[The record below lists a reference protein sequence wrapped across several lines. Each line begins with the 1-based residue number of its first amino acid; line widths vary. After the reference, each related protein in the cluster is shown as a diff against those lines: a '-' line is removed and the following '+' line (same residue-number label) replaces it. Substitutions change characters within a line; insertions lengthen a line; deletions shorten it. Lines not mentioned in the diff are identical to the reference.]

1 MSHPLPSH
9 ATTTPQQST
18 FVSQMP
24 FALETANFNGVVVE
38 FAGSFFLLT
47 NGLYLEIDDYDCS
60 NYEAAHF
67 ILRSNV

>member
-1 MSHPLPSH
+1 
-9 ATTTPQQST
+9 
-18 FVSQMP
+18 MP